1 MNKNNLLGAM
11 MKKILIL
18 CFVLFGFSMSV
29 FAYQIDSPKVDK
41 FEPSSRVKI
50 QPSALAQKMENS
62 VQRSRVSKNGKS
74 STGKSG
80 SKRNNTKNNS
90 TSGTS
95 GGYVDYTKYSGASS
109 SAWN

>member
-1 MNKNNLLGAM
+1 MNKNNLFGAM

-18 CFVLFGFSMSV
+18 CFMLCGFSVSA

-50 QPSALAQKMENS
+50 QPSALAQRMENS
-62 VQRSRVSKNGKS
+62 VQRSRVSNN
-74 STGKSG
+74 GKSG
-80 SKRNNTKNNS
+80 SRKSGSQRNYTKNKS

-95 GGYVDYTKYSGASS
+95 SGYVDYTKYSGASS

>member
-1 MNKNNLLGAM
+1 MNKNNLFGAM

-62 VQRSRVSKNGKS
+62 VQRSRVSKNG
-74 STGKSG
+74 SG
-80 SKRNNTKNNS
+80 SRQSVSNRNNTKNKN